1 MLPRGQHSRIYYTL
15 LTNPASQSPLTS
27 TCSRVQIQKK
37 SKCQRAYKHEQ
48 EEFDIVDQV
57 SRAPPRSG
65 ERPSGKDCAVTQ
77 GWVSDHP

>member
-1 MLPRGQHSRIYYTL
+1 MLPRGQQRRIYYTL

-27 TCSRVQIQKK
+27 TCSCVQIQR
-37 SKCQRAYKHEQ
+37 RASAKGRKHEQ

-57 SRAPPRSG
+57 SCAPPHYG